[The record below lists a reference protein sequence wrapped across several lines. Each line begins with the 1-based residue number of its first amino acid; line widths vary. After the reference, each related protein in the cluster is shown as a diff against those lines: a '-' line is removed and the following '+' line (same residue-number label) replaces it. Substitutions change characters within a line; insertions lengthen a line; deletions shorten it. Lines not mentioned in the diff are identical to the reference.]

1 MQELKSM
8 LDFKKNKYALM
19 IATALF
25 LSAVLGYTLTPKN
38 AMADTKPKIDL
49 EKSIPNAFAGWTLD
63 TRVVPIS
70 TNPELQAKLD
80 NLYSQIVNRTYINAK
95 GEQIMLSIAYGR
107 DQGGDGS
114 QVHRPEYCY
123 PAQGF
128 ELKNTHD
135 GKLKYKNDYIPVR
148 RLLAVNGSRTE
159 PISYWITVGETAL
172 RSGFDRKLAQISYGL
187 KGTIPDG
194 LLFRVSNIST
204 EIDASYQLQEKF
216 TNDLLNNVD
225 KQTRIRLAG
234 NLNGE

>member
-1 MQELKSM
+1 M
-8 LDFKKNKYALM
+8 LDFKKNKYALI

-25 LSAVLGYTLTPKN
+25 LSAFLAYALTPRN
-38 AMADTKPKIDL
+38 AMADSKPKINL
-49 EKSIPNAFAGWTLD
+49 EKSIPTAFADWKLD
-63 TRVVPIS
+63 ERVTPVAA
-70 TNPELQAKLD
+70 TPELQDKLD
-80 NLYSQIVNRTYINAK
+80 NLYSQIVSRTYINDK

-128 ELKNTHD
+128 ELKNTRD
-135 GKLKYKNDYIPVR
+135 EQLKYKNDYIPVR

-159 PISYWITVGETAL
+159 PISYWVTVGETAL

-204 EIDASYQLQEKF
+204 DIEASYQLQEKF